1 MPQPPKH
8 RILLVDDDRGL
19 RHVLSALLQDAGHRV
34 ESAGDGPEALEM
46 LGRDSP
52 FDLVLLDIGL
62 PSMSGLDVLARV
74 RELPSPPLVI
84 VMTADDTSATLLEAV
99 RRQAYRYLRKP
110 FPPSAIVEVVSEAAA
125 PTAALSIEVIS
136 ARPEWLELVAPC
148 TLEMADRIQSFVMH
162 LEANLSEAV
171 REAVAQAFRELLT
184 NAIEWGGKLDPD
196 RKVRIACVRTP
207 RMLLYRIADPGEGFD
222 IDKLRHAAI
231 MNPDDDPMRH
241 LSVREQQGLR
251 PGGFGLA
258 MTRSLVDDLIYN
270 EARNEV
276 LLIKYLDD
284 GEDGEQDQRITQELA
299 CVGGLRPRS
308 RDGCLDKASV
318 GEITETSELWG

>member
-1 MPQPPKH
+1 MPQSSRTQ

-19 RHVLSALLQDAGHRV
+19 RHVLSALLQEAGHRV

-46 LGRDSP
+46 LGEGSS

-110 FPPSAIVEVVSEAAA
+110 FPPSAIVEVVREAAT

-136 ARPEWLELVAPC
+136 AKPEWLELVAPC

-184 NAIEWGGKLDPD
+184 NAIEWGGKLDPN
-196 RKVRIACVRTP
+196 RKVRIACVRSG
-207 RMLLYRIADPGEGFD
+207 RLLLYRIADPGEGFD

-241 LSVREQQGLR
+241 LSVREEQGLR

-276 LLIKYLDD
+276 LLIKYLDVEE
-284 GEDGEQDQRITQELA
+284 G
-299 CVGGLRPRS
+299 
-308 RDGCLDKASV
+308 K
-318 GEITETSELWG
+318 